1 MCACLTERS
10 SDVMKR
16 IFAVIAAA
24 AAAFQMTAAGAEG
37 YVSFSGYVP
46 AGYSGKWLTCMTV
59 KNGSD
64 TAALNPDN
72 VGWIGQERI
81 AGDGSYR
88 ISIPASQ
95 FGGDYELLSAIP
107 LFKGIYV
114 SELTGS
120 DTADGTVGAP
130 LKTLTAALAAAE
142 DGDTIV
148 LTDMVSVPKNVV
160 WCTDKAVTLTGKNP
174 RTGEIT
180 GGLDLTPTTSMR
192 IRSEAVFENMI
203 FKTIEAPKIENSA
216 NKLFACGNR
225 LVMGEGLSMTNPI
238 DIFGGNTINNS
249 ANGTELIINSG
260 TYRRIYGGGENSPTY
275 GDTHITITGMNS
287 GYSANDIS
295 TAYYDSRIFGGG
307 KNSGS
312 VTEGST
318 YINFC
323 GGTAAYIVGASS
335 ASSVSGD
342 THIFISGGRVMNVY
356 GGSADKTSV
365 HSGNSYIEMT
375 GGTAESLFGGSMS
388 IGFTGNTSVRVTGGE
403 ILRRIYGGCHNEF
416 DGSWKSDYSVS
427 GTTAVIIGPKAKLVT
442 GGDLSWDNRANS
454 GIFGGSRT
462 ASNPEGETGILIF
475 EQDAYSV
482 HSDKIGEKG
491 SFYVSHLLSHHDYLI
506 RAGAGGTVSSA
517 GGTDIRISA
526 EPGKAAVVNGAK
538 LLGGAFTLSGA
549 ETEIV
554 FENGYTIIG
563 ADSEKSGSAAS
574 VNTDVAVGDPT
585 QLTGAQVIIA
595 AIYDSE
601 NRFAA
606 LETAELDESGNN
618 NLSFNLP
625 ELDGSFRVRLFVWD
639 SKGLRPLGMGCSF
652 ILGEGFSVGNTLN

>member
-1 MCACLTERS
+1 MFVCLTERS
-10 SDVMKR
+10 SDMMKR

-24 AAAFQMTAAGAEG
+24 AAAFQLTAAAED
-37 YVSFSGYVP
+37 YISFYGHAPV
-46 AGYSGKWLTCMTV
+46 GYSGKWLTCMTV

-64 TAALNPDN
+64 TASLNPDN

-81 AGDGSYR
+81 AEDGSYR

-95 FGGDYELLSAIP
+95 FSGDFELLSGIP
-107 LFKGIYV
+107 LKNEIFV

-120 DTADGTVGAP
+120 DLADGSAAAP
-130 LKTLTAALAAAE
+130 LKTLTAALAAASE
-142 DGDTIV
+142 GDIIV

-174 RTGEIT
+174 ATGKIT
-180 GGLDLTPTTSMR
+180 GGLDLTATISMR
-192 IRSEAVFENMI
+192 VCSSAVFENMT
-203 FKTIEAPKIENSA
+203 FNTIEAPTINDSA
-216 NKLFACGNR
+216 NKIFACGNR

-249 ANGTELIINSG
+249 ANGTDLTINSG

-287 GYSANDIS
+287 GYSANDSS

-312 VTEGST
+312 GIEGST
-318 YINFC
+318 YINFS

-342 THIFISGGRVMNVY
+342 THICISGGRVMNVY
-356 GGSADKTSV
+356 GGTGDKTTV

-375 GGTAESLFGGSMS
+375 GGTAESLYGGSMS
-388 IGFTGNTSVRVTGGE
+388 IGFSGNTSVRVTGGE
-403 ILRRIYGGCHNEF
+403 ILRRIYGGCYNDF

-427 GTTAVIIGPKAKLVT
+427 GTTAVIIGPEAELVT
-442 GGDLSWDNRANS
+442 GGDLSWDNKANS

-482 HSDKIGEKG
+482 HGDKIGEKG
-491 SFYVSHLLSHHDYLI
+491 SFYVSYLLSHHDYLI

-526 EPGKAAVVNGAK
+526 QPGKAAVVNGVK

-574 VNTDVAVGDPT
+574 VNTEVAVGSPSE
-585 QLTGAQVIIA
+585 LTGAQIIIA
-595 AIYDSE
+595 AVYDSE

-606 LETAELDESGNN
+606 LKTAELDESGSN
-618 NLSFNLP
+618 NLSINLP

-652 ILGEGFSVGNTLN
+652 ILGEGFSVGNSLN